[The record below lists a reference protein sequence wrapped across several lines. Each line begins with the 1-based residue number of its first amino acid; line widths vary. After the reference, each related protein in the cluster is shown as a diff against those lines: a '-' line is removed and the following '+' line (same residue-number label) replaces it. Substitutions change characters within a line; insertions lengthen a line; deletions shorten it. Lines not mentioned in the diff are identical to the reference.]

1 IKMKIE
7 LINVSKTLNQIE
19 VLKSIT
25 TTFESG
31 NVYGLFGRNGSG
43 KTMLLRCISGLIAPT
58 VGEVIVDGLNLAE
71 SHSFLPDAGIL
82 LEEPKLLPYLSG
94 LDNLE
99 LLASINKKIDREEIK
114 KWLVQ
119 FDLDPTDKRKTKK
132 YSQGMRQKIGIIQA
146 MMENQQVILL
156 DEPFN
161 ALDVQSSGVLIEVI
175 HSLRDQN
182 KTIIVTSHEMDYL
195 TAVCDIILRM
205 EDGRIIN

>member
-1 IKMKIE
+1 MKIE

>member
-1 IKMKIE
+1 MKIE

-195 TAVCDIILRM
+195 TAVCDNILRM

>member
-1 IKMKIE
+1 
-7 LINVSKTLNQIE
+7 
-19 VLKSIT
+19 
-25 TTFESG
+25 
-31 NVYGLFGRNGSG
+31 
-43 KTMLLRCISGLIAPT
+43 
-58 VGEVIVDGLNLAE
+58 
-71 SHSFLPDAGIL
+71 
-82 LEEPKLLPYLSG
+82 
-94 LDNLE
+94 
-99 LLASINKKIDREEIK
+99 
-114 KWLVQ
+114 
-119 FDLDPTDKRKTKK
+119 
-132 YSQGMRQKIGIIQA
+132 MRQKIGIIQA

>member
-1 IKMKIE
+1 MKIE

-71 SHSFLPDAGIL
+71 SHSFLPDTGIL